1 MPTTIEAASPTAISQ
16 IAINVR
22 DLNRATAFYRDVLRL
37 PFLFDAPDMAF
48 FSCGDVRLMLAVP
61 GEARFDHPA
70 SIIYYN
76 VTDLDDAYT
85 HCTSHGAATERAPHK
100 VHEGEGFELWM
111 AFVRDSEDNVLALV
125 TQRVTAGAGSEA

>member
-1 MPTTIEAASPTAISQ
+1 MTTVPNSITQ

-22 DLNRATAFYRDVLRL
+22 DLARATAFYRDVLRL

-48 FSCGDVRLMLAVP
+48 FGCGDVRLMLALP
-61 GEARFDHPA
+61 SEPRFDHPA

-76 VTDLDDAYT
+76 VEDLDEAYS
-85 HCTSHGAATERAPHK
+85 HCTANGGRSERAPHK

-111 AFVRDSEDNVLALV
+111 AFLQDSEDNVLALV
-125 TQRVTAGAGSEA
+125 CQRAPTGAAI